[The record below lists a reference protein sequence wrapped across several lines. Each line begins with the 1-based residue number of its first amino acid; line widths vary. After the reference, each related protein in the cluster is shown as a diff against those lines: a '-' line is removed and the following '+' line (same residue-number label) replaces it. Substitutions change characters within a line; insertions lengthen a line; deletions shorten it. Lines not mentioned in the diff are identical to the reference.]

1 MTDEGVH
8 SVHTLT
14 AMLTWLAC
22 TVINVDFTIGATV
35 TRLAV
40 TIVFVYTMCT
50 GGTMLARIRYALIN
64 ILLTVCAG
72 ISKRAG
78 TNKGTFRVCAAATID
93 AGKALT
99 LIDTSKAEFP
109 REALDATASEG
120 AQ

>member
-1 MTDEGVH
+1 MVQTRPEFLLAGDARVWWYAMTDEGVH

-72 ISKRAG
+72 ISENTKP
-78 TNKGTFRVCAAATID
+78 N
-93 AGKALT
+93 
-99 LIDTSKAEFP
+99 
-109 REALDATASEG
+109 
-120 AQ
+120 